1 MPKKYRPTLAKLSA
15 YTKARNCTDLQQC
28 KYGIDDL
35 KYFFDFYESNKL
47 RIPNEAYIRFAKL
60 KKKEDKLREKKK

>member
-28 KYGIDDL
+28 KYGIDEM
-35 KYFFDFYESNKL
+35 KSFFDFYEANKL
-47 RIPNEAYIRFAKL
+47 RIPDEAYIRFSKL
-60 KKKEDKLREKKK
+60 KMKEDILRKKKK